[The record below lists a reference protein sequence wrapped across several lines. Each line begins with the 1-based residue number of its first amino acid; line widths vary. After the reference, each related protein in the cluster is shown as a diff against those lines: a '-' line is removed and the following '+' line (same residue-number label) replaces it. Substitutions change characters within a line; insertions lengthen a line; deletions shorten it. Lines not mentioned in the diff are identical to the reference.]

1 MPENHSTQ
9 PNPDPTT
16 QNHGSLPY
24 YDEDA
29 LSLTDLLLV
38 LAKNLRILVIIPFIF
53 CVVTIINVLFIASP
67 VYTATAKIIQSNGG
81 DSSSELRGLAAQ
93 LGVSVSGGEKMDIT
107 SAAIYPEI
115 IKSRTLARTL
125 LNRNFDTN
133 EFGSQ
138 KQLLQI
144 LTYGNNEPELG
155 LDTLM
160 KKGITILTGSMIE
173 VSKDR
178 ESSII
183 TIDVNAFEPQFT
195 ADLAMAVI
203 EELDSFQ
210 RKIKLQRNSEK
221 RKFIQNRIVTVQ
233 TDLEKAEDAL
243 KQFRERNRQ
252 IASSPALLLEQER
265 QVREV
270 EVQKNIFIT
279 LKQQLEL
286 TKIQEVEDGSMVQIL
301 DAPEAPLYRSKPKRK
316 TAVLLAGLLGIGLG
330 IIVAFTREHFG
341 NGDLE
346 EKEKMTQFKM
356 TFIRNLQSL
365 IPGKISKRKEKQW
378 K

>member
-1 MPENHSTQ
+1 MPENHPFQ
-9 PNPDPTT
+9 PNPEAKI
-16 QNHGSLPY
+16 QNQGSLPY
-24 YDEDA
+24 YDEDTF
-29 LSLTDLLLV
+29 SLVDILLV
-38 LAKNLRILVIIPFIF
+38 FAKNLRILVITPFIF
-53 CVVTIINVLFIASP
+53 CIVTIIYVLFIAGP

-81 DSSSELRGLAAQ
+81 DSASELRGLAAQ
-93 LGVSVSGGEKMDIT
+93 LGVPVSGGEKMDIT
-107 SAAIYPEI
+107 SAAIFPEI

-125 LNRNFDTN
+125 LNRNFDTH

-138 KQLLQI
+138 KQQLQI
-144 LTYGNNEPELG
+144 LTFGNNEPELG

-160 KKGITILTGSMIE
+160 KNGITILTGSMIE

-183 TIDVNAFEPQFT
+183 TIDVNAFEPQFA
-195 ADLAMAVI
+195 ADLATVVI

-210 RKIKLQRNSEK
+210 RKIKLQRTSEK
-221 RKFIQNRIVTVQ
+221 RKFIQDRITTVQ
-233 TDLEKAEDAL
+233 MDLEKAEDVL

-286 TKIQEVEDGSMVQIL
+286 TKIQEVEDGSMVQVL

-316 TAVLLAGLLGIGLG
+316 TAVLLACMLGIGLG
-330 IIVAFTREHFG
+330 IFIAFTREHFG

-346 EKEKMTQFKM
+346 EKEKMTQFKL
-356 TFIRNLQSL
+356 TFIRNLKGF
-365 IPGKISKRKEKQW
+365 IPRKIIKRKGE
-378 K
+378 

>member
-1 MPENHSTQ
+1 MMPENHTSQ
-9 PNPDPTT
+9 LNPEPL
-16 QNHGSLPY
+16 SY
-24 YDEDA
+24 YDEDT
-29 LSLTDLLLV
+29 LSLTDILLV
-38 LAKNLRILVIIPFIF
+38 LAKNLRILVITPFIF
-53 CVVTIINVLFIASP
+53 CVVTIIHVLFIASP

-81 DSSSELRGLAAQ
+81 NSSSDLQGLAAR

-144 LTYGNNEPELG
+144 LTFGNNKPELG

-160 KKGITILTGSMIE
+160 KMGIETLTGGMIE

-178 ESSII
+178 QSSII
-183 TIDVNAFEPQFT
+183 TVNVSAFEPQFA
-195 ADLAMAVI
+195 ADLAIAVI
-203 EELDSFQ
+203 EELDRFQ
-210 RKIKLQRNSEK
+210 RKIKLQRTSEK
-221 RKFIQNRIVTVQ
+221 RKFIQGRITAVQ
-233 TDLEKAEDAL
+233 MDLEKAEDVL
-243 KQFRERNRQ
+243 KKFREQNRQ
-252 IASSPALLLEQER
+252 IASSPALLLDQER

-279 LKQQLEL
+279 LRQQLEL

-301 DAPEAPLYRSKPKRK
+301 DAPEAPLYRSEPKRK
-316 TAVLLAGLLGIGLG
+316 TAVFLAGLLGIGLG